1 MLYFLDD
8 MDKPYFIELTNRLYR
23 ITFLFPTKE
32 PLRHKI
38 REVGDEILAN
48 LVLILEGEIARR
60 REAAFQVERDIEI
73 LDTLLELSRSQNWV
87 DSDEIKKTQEKY
99 REIKVEVEEFN
110 DILRRKSAFYEQKA
124 LLIEDEKKFIS
135 KEREERTESI
145 VKEKPVVSEKKKK
158 DLNLNDRQ
166 KKIMELLGKKE
177 KLQVKDFQDV
187 LPSITKRT
195 LRRDLV
201 VLTDSRLVRRSGSGN
216 MTSYSKV

>member
-1 MLYFLDD
+1 

-23 ITFLFPTKE
+23 ITFLFPSRE

-73 LDTLLELSRSQNWV
+73 IDTLLELSKSQNWV
-87 DSDEIKKTQEKY
+87 DSDEIKKAQEKY

-110 DILRRKSAFYEQKA
+110 DILRRRSAFYEQKA
-124 LLIEDEKKFIS
+124 LLIEDEKKLPKL
-135 KEREERTESI
+135 KEKESI
-145 VKEKPVVSEKKKK
+145 VKEKPVVKEKKKA
-158 DLNLNDRQ
+158 DVNLNDRQ
-166 KKIMELLGKKE
+166 KKILDLLSKKE
-177 KLQVKDFQDV
+177 KMQVKDFQDV

-201 VLTDSRLVRRSGSGN
+201 ALTESKLVKRSGAGN
-216 MTSYSKV
+216 MTSYSRA